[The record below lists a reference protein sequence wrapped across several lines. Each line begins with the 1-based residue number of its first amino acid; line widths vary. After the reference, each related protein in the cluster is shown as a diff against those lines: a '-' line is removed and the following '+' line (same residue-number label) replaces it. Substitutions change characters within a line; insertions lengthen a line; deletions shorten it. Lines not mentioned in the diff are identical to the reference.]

1 MATVD
6 KDIKADSAQIKAV
19 KKVIKNK
26 SETIEHKQLTQ
37 EELAVSTWR
46 DNLFSHPEK
55 TVRLGT
61 AFSGIG
67 AIEHAFQR
75 LGLKHEIV
83 FAGDIDDKCR
93 QSYFANYSIS
103 VNNWFSDIREFDAS
117 PYRDKVD
124 FIIGRGT
131 VSGFFHGG
139 ETFGV

>member
-67 AIEHAFQR
+67 AIEHAIEQ
-75 LGLKHEIV
+75 E
-83 FAGDIDDKCR
+83 
-93 QSYFANYSIS
+93 SYQY
-103 VNNWFSDIREFDAS
+103 D
-117 PYRDKVD
+117 PK
-124 FIIGRGT
+124 
-131 VSGFFHGG
+131 
-139 ETFGV
+139 